1 MRITTSRL
9 IFPLAVVFTTALAVP
24 AGADPITPT
33 PEGLAIEVPPP
44 AAPERCDACESDVRN
59 PTFLWQ
65 WHETPLAG
73 GGGSRV
79 SSSLVSIDQVPEPS
93 LLLLMAFAG
102 GLAVRR
108 RVQA

>member
-1 MRITTSRL
+1 MRMTTSRL
-9 IFPLAVVFTTALAVP
+9 TFPLAVVFATALALP
-24 AGADPITPT
+24 AGAEPITPT
-33 PEGLAIEVPPP
+33 PDTLAIEVPPP

-73 GGGSRV
+73 GGSRV

-93 LLLLMAFAG
+93 TLLLTAFAG
-102 GLAVRR
+102 VLALRR
-108 RVQA
+108 RFQA